1 MSDSGGK
8 EEIEEVLSSVRR
20 LVSTGNR
27 PAPEGAA
34 TAGVTPHAGDR
45 LVLSPSL
52 RVDAAQR
59 PAEEDAAAPQE
70 GAKALKARIAEL
82 EEIVARQNDQWDP
95 DNALSHAN
103 SGGPVA
109 PLPWA
114 DDLEGG
120 TGSDDDRTARQG
132 APATGSAVDA
142 TSGNA
147 GAEQRAAAADAVNGL
162 LADGGDTL
170 DEDALRDL
178 VADIVRQELQG
189 ALGER
194 ITRNVRKL
202 VRREIHRALDSQG
215 L

>member
-8 EEIEEVLSSVRR
+8 GEIEEVLSSIRR
-20 LVSTGNR
+20 LVSTGDR

-34 TAGVTPHAGDR
+34 TAGVTPDAGDR

-114 DDLEGG
+114 DDLDGG
-120 TGSDDDRTARQG
+120 TGSDDDCTARQG
-132 APATGSAVDA
+132 VPATGSAVDA

-147 GAEQRAAAADAVNGL
+147 GAGQRAAADVVNGP